1 MPEATVKAN
10 VAKRRQGI
18 ESHSG
23 ALGKTNRR
31 ILTNA
36 EEDILVDKQ
45 PKCAEHLLSMSH
57 RCTTHKSWKCLPT
70 YTYRHP

>member
-31 ILTNA
+31 ILTDA
-36 EEDILVDKQ
+36 EEDILVNLIEDAMK
-45 PKCAEHLLSMSH
+45 
-57 RCTTHKSWKCLPT
+57 RG
-70 YTYRHP
+70 RGR